1 MNTVAEIANAFHNF
15 NSDELLALNRTLV
28 ATLKTKRAQEAAA
41 MTVSLKEGDR
51 VELHSIRPA
60 RFVGQKGTIVSF
72 GRSRISVKL
81 DGETFPIDVLPTC
94 LRKIDT
100 PAPAVEAPVKRPE
113 SEIIGDIA
121 STYSSLSPENVSCDG
136 ELPKSQVAA
145 RTKQLK
151 AKLGALFGELGRY
164 VDECDAYDLA
174 KKTAA

>member
-1 MNTVAEIANAFHNF
+1 MNTVAEIANAFDGF
-15 NSDELLALNRTLV
+15 NSDELLSLNRILV

-41 MTVSLKEGDR
+41 LTVSLKVGDR
-51 VELHSIRPA
+51 VELHNIRPA

-72 GRSRISVKL
+72 GRSRVGVQL
-81 DGETFPIDVLPTC
+81 DGEAFPVDVLPTC
-94 LRKIDT
+94 LRKIDG
-100 PAPAVEAPVKRPE
+100 PAPAAETPAKRLE
-113 SEIIGDIA
+113 SAIIRDIA
-121 STYSSLSPENVSCDG
+121 DTYSSLSPENVSCDG

-151 AKLGALFGELGRY
+151 AKLGVLFGELGRY